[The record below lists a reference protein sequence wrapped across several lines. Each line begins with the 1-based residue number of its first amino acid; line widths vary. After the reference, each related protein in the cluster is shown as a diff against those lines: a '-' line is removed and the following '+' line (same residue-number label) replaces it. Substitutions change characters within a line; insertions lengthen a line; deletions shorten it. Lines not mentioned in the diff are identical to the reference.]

1 MELQASAGRPDTRR
15 RVLIAEDEPAMAN
28 AIQRVLRGA
37 GFDTMLAPDGMVTR
51 SLLHSFHPDLITLD
65 LFMPNVDGIA
75 LLEFMREV
83 TEVVPALSCR
93 ILVVSGAS
101 HEWLQLAL
109 ELGAHGVL
117 PKPFTNEAL
126 LERVS
131 YVLDAEQADM
141 AVAAMDSLTAP
152 NAMNWREHAWSTS
165 AEDPMRP

>member
-1 MELQASAGRPDTRR
+1 MDHPSSASRSNDRR

-37 GFDTMLAPDGMVTR
+37 GYDTMLAPDGMVTR
-51 SLLHSFHPDLITLD
+51 SLLHSFNPDLITLD

-75 LLEFMREV
+75 LLEFMRELN
-83 TEVVPALSCR
+83 EVVPSLSCR

-101 HEWLQLAL
+101 QEWLQLAL

-117 PKPFTNEAL
+117 TKPFTNEAL

-131 YVLDAEQADM
+131 YVFDSAQADTM
-141 AVAAMDSLTAP
+141 PAAMNPLATP

-165 AEDPMRP
+165 AEDPMRS